1 MINKFPNPTPRMVFS
16 AAAIIFFTV
25 LTMLVPMWLFI
36 PLFVAGIFCIAFG
49 ICYVWHVLDYNE
61 WRL

>member
-1 MINKFPNPTPRMVFS
+1 MNNEFPNPTPRMVFS
-16 AAAIIFFTV
+16 AAAIIFFIV

-36 PLFVAGIFCIAFG
+36 PLFVAVISGIAYGVCSVL
-49 ICYVWHVLDYNE
+49 YVLDHNE